1 MMNNEFKRMQQ
12 LAGLTE
18 IKIVPGG
25 TKVYKSVP
33 DNELYKVKNFPQGNM
48 DNARVKEVF
57 EKIVQDLIGEPF
69 NEAYFDDSYLQDFI
83 DDIDALRSRENVYV
97 YIAGDM
103 TPVVKD
109 SLDSVS
115 EGHQT
120 EEEGGV
126 ESWEEI

>member
-33 DNELYKVKNFPQGNM
+33 ANDLYKVKNFPQGNM

-57 EKIVQDLIGEPF
+57 EKIIQDYTGEPF
-69 NEAYFDDSYLQDFI
+69 DEVYFDDTYLQDFI

-103 TPVVKD
+103 TPTVVD
-109 SLDSVS
+109 SLDSFS
-115 EGHQT
+115 EGYQT
-120 EEEGGV
+120 EDGWGI